1 MTNHCLTIG
10 PCPRAFA
17 EEYAARLEILDRPR
31 LEALSLSEFDAPG
44 LWQVEAYYATEEESG
59 VAAAI
64 AASFG
69 VPAGAI
75 KLSFDDRTD
84 WVSRSLRGLNPVRAG
99 RFFVHGSHDRASRP
113 GNAISIEIDAGT
125 AFGTGHHATTLGCLL
140 ALDRLLKIERP
151 RHVIDVGCGT
161 GVLAIAASK
170 TTRRTVLA
178 TDIDPEAVRLTRS
191 NARRNEAR
199 VIAFTATGMNHADIR
214 NSAPFDLIMANILAR
229 PLLGLA
235 RTFAE
240 FSAES
245 SHLILS
251 GLLDEQ
257 RTGIETAYRS
267 WGFKPARSWRIE
279 GWCTLLLEW
288 KKNHRAR
295 PGDDIIV

>member
-1 MTNHCLTIG
+1 
-10 PCPRAFA
+10 
-17 EEYAARLEILDRPR
+17 
-31 LEALSLSEFDAPG
+31 
-44 LWQVEAYYATEEESG
+44 
-59 VAAAI
+59 
-64 AASFG
+64 
-69 VPAGAI
+69 
-75 KLSFDDRTD
+75 
-84 WVSRSLRGLNPVRAG
+84 
-99 RFFVHGSHDRASRP
+99 
-113 GNAISIEIDAGT
+113 
-125 AFGTGHHATTLGCLL
+125 
-140 ALDRLLKIERP
+140 
-151 RHVIDVGCGT
+151 
-161 GVLAIAASK
+161 
-170 TTRRTVLA
+170 VLA

-199 VIAFTATGMNHADIR
+199 VIAFTATGMNHADVR